1 MSLITSTTDLEE
13 WAAVHQVEQRQR
25 RVHEEP
31 QLLHE
36 WQELQDGQVG
46 PEMPDGAWKRRS
58 QKDGQGLGQDA
69 PATKGLELTVKAKFN
84 HQKVLSRW
92 DT

>member
-1 MSLITSTTDLEE
+1 MST
-13 WAAVHQVEQRQR
+13 VHQVEQRQR
-25 RVHEEP
+25 RVHEES

-36 WQELQDGQVG
+36 RQELQDGQVG
-46 PEMPDGAWKRRS
+46 PGMPEGAWKRRS
-58 QKDGQGLGQDA
+58 QEDGQGLGQDA
-69 PATKGLELTVKAKFN
+69 PATKGLELIVKAKFN